1 VAAAR
6 AKPAGWHGSES
17 PFHAGEQAVQ
27 ERFGLRERLEQT
39 GRRMVRDFMPDEHRE
54 LFEDLP
60 FVVAGS
66 ADAAGRVWASL
77 LIGEPGFVRSPNARS
92 LVIDARPLADDPL
105 QQSLRVGAPIGLLG
119 IELPTR
125 RRNRANGR
133 VTHAAG
139 GSIELAVQQS
149 FGNCNKY
156 IQARGGLFAA
166 SPPDLQP
173 TSEGASLSNEALRV
187 LAHSDTSFLA
197 TSSREP
203 ERGGSQGLDVS
214 HRGGRPGFIRAET
227 RDHATLLTMPD
238 FSGNF
243 LFNSFGNL
251 EQNPRAGL
259 LALDFDSG
267 DLLSVTGRAR
277 VIWDGPEVEAFEG
290 AERLLQF
297 HVERGLLW
305 RSIARGWSG
314 PELSPHLR
322 RTGVW
327 PPPATPAPAAPA
339 APAAP

>member
-1 VAAAR
+1 MTAAR
-6 AKPAGWHGSES
+6 ANPAGWGRPES

-27 ERFGLRERLEQT
+27 ERFGLRERLQQT

-66 ADAAGRVWASL
+66 ADTEGQVWASL
-77 LIGEPGFVRSPNARS
+77 LIGEPGFVQSPNAKS
-92 LVIDARPLADDPL
+92 LLINALPLPQDPL
-105 QQSLRVGAPIGLLG
+105 RQSLREGAPLGLLG

-125 RRNRANGR
+125 RRNRANGHVAR
-133 VTHAAG
+133 AAAD
-139 GSIELAVQQS
+139 SFELTVEQS

-156 IQARGGLFAA
+156 IQARAGLFAA
-166 SPPDLQP
+166 PPDLQP
-173 TSEGASLSNEALRV
+173 TREGSRLSIEAQRL
-187 LAHSDTSFLA
+187 LTHSDTSFLA

-203 ERGGSQGLDVS
+203 ERGGAHGLDVS
-214 HRGGRPGFIRAET
+214 HRGGRPGFIRAAAVN
-227 RDHATLLTMPD
+227 DATLLTMPD

-251 EQNPRAGL
+251 EQNPHAGL

-267 DLLSVTGRAR
+267 DVLSVTGQAR
-277 VIWDGPEVEAFEG
+277 VIWDGPEVDAFDG

-297 HVERGLLW
+297 RVERGLLW
-305 RSIARGWSG
+305 RGIARGWSG

-322 RTGVW
+322 GTGAW
-327 PPPATPAPAAPA
+327 PAADEPDS
-339 APAAP
+339 P

>member
-1 VAAAR
+1 MTAAR
-6 AKPAGWHGSES
+6 AKPAGWGSSES

-27 ERFGLRERLEQT
+27 ERFGLRERLQQT

-92 LVIDARPLADDPL
+92 LLINARPLVQDPL
-105 QQSLRVGAPIGLLG
+105 RQSLRDGGPLGLLG

-125 RRNRANGR
+125 RRNRANGH
-133 VTHAAG
+133 VVHAAG
-139 GSIELAVQQS
+139 DSFELAVEQS

-156 IQARGGLFAA
+156 IQARAGLFVAP
-166 SPPDLQP
+166 SDLQP
-173 TSEGASLSNEALRV
+173 MRERSRLSVEAQRV

-197 TSSREP
+197 TSSHQP
-203 ERGGSQGLDVS
+203 ERGGAHGLDVS
-214 HRGGRPGFIRAET
+214 HRGGRPGFIRA
-227 RDHATLLTMPD
+227 DAVDDATLLTMPD

-251 EQNPRAGL
+251 EQNPHAGL

-267 DLLSVTGRAR
+267 DVLSVTGPAH
-277 VIWDGPEVEAFEG
+277 VIWDGPEVDAFEG
-290 AERLLQF
+290 AERLLQLR
-297 HVERGLLW
+297 VECGLLW
-305 RSIARGWSG
+305 RGVARGWSG
-314 PELSPHLR
+314 PEPSPHLR
-322 RTGVW
+322 GTGTW
-327 PPPATPAPAAPA
+327 SAK
-339 APAAP
+339 